1 MEASKREDENQTQRC
16 RNTTSSGGGIGN
28 NNIGR
33 SFKKQRP
40 KKVPQRGLGVA
51 QLEKIRIEEEEEEQ
65 KKHAAV
71 ISPPTVSHKSSYVP
85 LPIPSFHLSNQSSS
99 SSSVPFPAST
109 GGALLPVNGSVKNG
123 YNLWSSCECDI
134 EKECCGLD
142 PGLVFN
148 TTFQQSSSSMV
159 TSRNSSTSILNYQM
173 EPPSNQS
180 YYGNCTCLLPEHD
193 KEIGMN
199 RSCPLSLDNAPPTS
213 IHNKYP
219 SMVRSITGEVEATS
233 SSNGSG
239 FNFEPETLN
248 YSNAHINLLKA
259 SFEDSI
265 LWQGVTGTGSGSIEH
280 QACYSFLPP
289 AMVPI
294 DQATTLTM
302 ANCNGEVGHLDLN
315 LKL

>member
-1 MEASKREDENQTQRC
+1 MDTSKSEDENQTQRC

-40 KKVPQRGLGVA
+40 KK
-51 QLEKIRIEEEEEEQ
+51 LEKIRIEEEEEQ

-85 LPIPSFHLSNQSSS
+85 LPILSFHLSNQSSS
-99 SSSVPFPAST
+99 ASSVPFPATLHQNSAST
-109 GGALLPVNGSVKNG
+109 GGALLPMNGSVKNG
-123 YNLWSSCECDI
+123 HNLWSSCGCDI

-142 PGLVFN
+142 PGL
-148 TTFQQSSSSMV
+148 V

-193 KEIGMN
+193 KVIGMN

-248 YSNAHINLLKA
+248 YKFSHISSSHNYFKLKMQA
-259 SFEDSI
+259 PSI
-265 LWQGVTGTGSGSIEH
+265 HFNQS
-280 QACYSFLPP
+280 
-289 AMVPI
+289 
-294 DQATTLTM
+294 
-302 ANCNGEVGHLDLN
+302 
-315 LKL
+315 

>member
-1 MEASKREDENQTQRC
+1 
-16 RNTTSSGGGIGN
+16 
-28 NNIGR
+28 
-33 SFKKQRP
+33 
-40 KKVPQRGLGVA
+40 
-51 QLEKIRIEEEEEEQ
+51 LEKIRIEEEEEQ
-65 KKHAAV
+65 KKHEAV

-85 LPIPSFHLSNQSSS
+85 LPIPGFHLSNQSSS

-109 GGALLPVNGSVKNG
+109 GGALVPVNGSVKNG

-142 PGLVFN
+142 PGRVFN
-148 TTFQQSSSSMV
+148 TTFRQSSSSMV
-159 TSRNSSTSILNYQM
+159 NNLTSRNSSTSILNYEM

-193 KEIGMN
+193 KIMSFVS
-199 RSCPLSLDNAPPTS
+199 RQCSTHL
-213 IHNKYP
+213 
-219 SMVRSITGEVEATS
+219 MVRSITGEVEATS

-265 LWQGVTGTGSGSIEH
+265 LWLGVTGTGSSSIEH
-280 QACYSFLPP
+280 QAYFSFLPP

>member
-1 MEASKREDENQTQRC
+1 MEASKSEDENQTQRC
-16 RNTTSSGGGIGN
+16 RNTTSSEGGIGN

-51 QLEKIRIEEEEEEQ
+51 QLEKIRIEDEEEQ

-71 ISPPTVSHKSSYVP
+71 PSPPIVSHKSSYVP

-123 YNLWSSCECDI
+123 HNLWSSCECDI

-159 TSRNSSTSILNYQM
+159 NNLTSRNSSTSIMNYQV

-193 KEIGMN
+193 KVIGMN
-199 RSCPLSLDNAPPTS
+199 RSCPLPLDNAPPTS

-219 SMVRSITGEVEATS
+219 STVRSITGEVEATS

-239 FNFEPETLN
+239 FNFEPQTLN
-248 YSNAHINLLKA
+248 YRKGHCCSTSIGVFDGDFLTLAPPTTTSSSKCKHPQ
-259 SFEDSI
+259 SI
-265 LWQGVTGTGSGSIEH
+265 LIYPELAYQVSLKH
-280 QACYSFLPP
+280 QL
-289 AMVPI
+289 V
-294 DQATTLTM
+294 
-302 ANCNGEVGHLDLN
+302 
-315 LKL
+315 

>member
-1 MEASKREDENQTQRC
+1 MVIIYGVPVDVTLKRN
-16 RNTTSSGGGIGN
+16 
-28 NNIGR
+28 
-33 SFKKQRP
+33 
-40 KKVPQRGLGVA
+40 A
-51 QLEKIRIEEEEEEQ
+51 
-65 KKHAAV
+65 
-71 ISPPTVSHKSSYVP
+71 
-85 LPIPSFHLSNQSSS
+85 
-99 SSSVPFPAST
+99 
-109 GGALLPVNGSVKNG
+109 
-123 YNLWSSCECDI
+123 
-134 EKECCGLD
+134 
-142 PGLVFN
+142 
-148 TTFQQSSSSMV
+148 V

-193 KEIGMN
+193 KVIGMN

-280 QACYSFLPP
+280 QSYYSFLPP

>member
-1 MEASKREDENQTQRC
+1 MEASKSEDENQTQRC

-28 NNIGR
+28 TNIGR

-40 KKVPQRGLGVA
+40 KKVPERGLGVA
-51 QLEKIRIEEEEEEQ
+51 QLEKIRNEEEEEQ

-71 ISPPTVSHKSSYVP
+71 LSPPTVSHKSSYVP

-123 YNLWSSCECDI
+123 HNLWSSCECDI

-159 TSRNSSTSILNYQM
+159 NNLTSRNSSTSLLNYQM

-193 KEIGMN
+193 KVIGMN

-248 YSNAHINLLKA
+248 YSMFRKGRCCSTSNGVFDGDSHISSSHNYFKFKMQAL
-259 SFEDSI
+259 SI
-265 LWQGVTGTGSGSIEH
+265 HFNQS
-280 QACYSFLPP
+280 
-289 AMVPI
+289 
-294 DQATTLTM
+294 
-302 ANCNGEVGHLDLN
+302 
-315 LKL
+315 